1 MRSLQQQDYYELLEL
16 PADATTPQIDRAYR
30 IAQVTYRPS
39 SLATYSLLSDQDSR
53 QVLERVEE
61 AYTVLSDPLLR
72 REYDGRRHRA
82 PAPRVPVSEPRTI
95 ESPKI
100 PEPVPYPVRSP
111 QADLELEESVEPEDG
126 IYDGEVLRRIRLSRG
141 VEFEEISAVT
151 KINETYLRFIEE
163 NRFLDLP
170 APVYVRGFLQ
180 QYARCLRLDPKRVT
194 ESYMTRYYG
203 GVGAQNP

>member
-1 MRSLQQQDYYELLEL
+1 MLSLRQQDYYELLEL
-16 PADATTPQIDRAYR
+16 PADASTPQIDRAYR

-53 QVLERVEE
+53 QILERVEE

-72 REYDGRRHRA
+72 REYDGRRQ
-82 PAPRVPVSEPRTI
+82 PAPVPPVPASEPRPI
-95 ESPKI
+95 GPPKN
-100 PEPVPYPVRSP
+100 PEPVPYPARSP

-126 IYDGEVLRRIRLSRG
+126 MYDGEVLRRIRLSRG
-141 VEFEEISAVT
+141 VEFEDISAIT

-170 APVYVRGFLQ
+170 AAVYVRGFLQ
-180 QYARCLRLDPKRVT
+180 QYARCLRLDPDRVT
-194 ESYMTRYYG
+194 QSYMTRYYG
-203 GVGAQNP
+203 GVGERNP